1 MPPSLLL
8 SSLHSQMSRRNRRRE
23 EAHGDRGISTRR
35 SPRFLQTP
43 LRRSPRL
50 HPQPNDV
57 FPGDVRSQSKNKP
70 KDRSRKQSG
79 SKFSPISSDSSKRSS
94 LKKRLNEGF
103 GVRQESERRRSPRLA
118 LRSDAGLKAEEA
130 VNIGGVV
137 DLEERQENA
146 APIEGGKRKRI
157 GGEKREEIQVD
168 RGGEVEERGGGGGG
182 EGWTKEQELEL
193 RRAYLLARP
202 SPHFWKK
209 VAKMVPGKSAQEC
222 FDRVHADLATPPQS
236 HPVSRATK
244 LDQTPIADFTLSSSI
259 AALGCNKTN
268 AKRPRRGKQKIL
280 FAQKAVRHLLRKHQ
294 VIDRSKEA
302 DLFSVL
308 ETTPTVLTMD
318 FPEVKTPATPQCVPT
333 PVGFLKRCSERSLS
347 ALKGTHSRFRP
358 PDQANYMSPEVLK
371 PIKNM
376 VLHEK
381 YINQLHCREAK
392 RRTLAKTTSSV
403 AARDSRN
410 VTSLKPDLRAARTA
424 LLSEAKDAVTHF
436 QHLQADPFGDHID
449 DDDDDD
455 DDFDGFNSADDDE

>member
-1 MPPSLLL
+1 MTPNVW
-8 SSLHSQMSRRNRRRE
+8 SQ
-23 EAHGDRGISTRR
+23 
-35 SPRFLQTP
+35 
-43 LRRSPRL
+43 
-50 HPQPNDV
+50 
-57 FPGDVRSQSKNKP
+57 
-70 KDRSRKQSG
+70 
-79 SKFSPISSDSSKRSS
+79 
-94 LKKRLNEGF
+94 
-103 GVRQESERRRSPRLA
+103 
-118 LRSDAGLKAEEA
+118 
-130 VNIGGVV
+130 
-137 DLEERQENA
+137 
-146 APIEGGKRKRI
+146 
-157 GGEKREEIQVD
+157 
-168 RGGEVEERGGGGGG
+168 
-182 EGWTKEQELEL
+182 
-193 RRAYLLARP
+193 
-202 SPHFWKK
+202 
-209 VAKMVPGKSAQEC
+209 VPGKSAQEC

-308 ETTPTVLTMD
+308 ETSPTALIMD

-347 ALKGTHSRFRP
+347 ARKGTHSRFRP

-381 YINQLHCREAK
+381 YINQLHCREAR
-392 RRTLAKTTSSV
+392 RRTLAKATSSS

-449 DDDDDD
+449 DDDD
-455 DDFDGFNSADDDE
+455 FDGFNSADDDE